1 MTTLRSQTS
10 GHLPRA
16 RHALFESSFVS
27 PVPELHCIASRSQ
40 ESLRLSEAH
49 ARAPVKQTQKYTVTS
64 AIPCAAHPR
73 RSIPVIAHTTPSRA
87 RPASQPA
94 DWHGP
99 TRPPATRA
107 RTRSNR
113 TKL

>member
-16 RHALFESSFVS
+16 RHALVESSFVS

-49 ARAPVKQTQKYTVTS
+49 TRAPVKQTQKYTVTS

-73 RSIPVIAHTTPSRA
+73 RS
-87 RPASQPA
+87 
-94 DWHGP
+94 
-99 TRPPATRA
+99 TRA
-107 RTRSNR
+107 QTARDRVVVVSGTREVF
-113 TKL
+113 TKFIGFQQQWPGSQR